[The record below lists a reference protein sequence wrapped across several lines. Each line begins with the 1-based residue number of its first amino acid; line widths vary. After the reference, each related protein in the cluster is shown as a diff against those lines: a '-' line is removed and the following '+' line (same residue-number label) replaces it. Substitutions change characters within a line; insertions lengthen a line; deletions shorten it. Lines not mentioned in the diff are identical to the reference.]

1 MVFGARELPS
11 PDFEPTV
18 FVVDDDEAV
27 RESLRWLVD
36 SVGMAVET
44 YGSAQEFLARVGVDR
59 PGCLVLDVRM
69 PGMSGL
75 ELQQELAAR
84 KVELPIIMITGYA
97 DVPTA
102 VRALTRGA
110 LDFIEKPFSRQLLLD
125 RIRRAVVIDANG
137 RRAQADRADVAAR
150 VATLTPRE
158 REVMQMV
165 VAGRTNKVMAMNLG
179 ICEKTIEVHRAH
191 VMRKMKVESLA
202 ELVRLAAL
210 LESGT
215 PGR

>member
-1 MVFGARELPS
+1 MFDARELTS
-11 PDFEPTV
+11 PEPEPTV

-27 RESLRWLVD
+27 RESLRWLVR
-36 SVGMAVET
+36 SVGLAVQAFATAED
-44 YGSAQEFLARVGVDR
+44 FLEAVTPDR

-75 ELQQELAAR
+75 ELQQQLATR
-84 KVELPIIMITGYA
+84 GVPLPIIMLTGYG

-125 RIRRAVVIDANG
+125 RIRHAVVIDANA
-137 RRAQADRADVAAR
+137 RRLEADRAEVASRA
-150 VATLTPRE
+150 ATLTPRE
-158 REVMQMV
+158 REVLRMV
-165 VAGRTNKVMAMNLG
+165 VGGSTNKLMAANLG

-191 VMRKMKVESLA
+191 VMRKMRAGSLP

-210 LESGT
+210 LDPPAG
-215 PGR
+215 GR